1 MTVPIPEPEL
11 LNPDRVNR
19 DSREEMTV
27 DEHKSRGDLLAKAL
41 GESCDYARQLWQ
53 TLDAQRKYLLESLPS
68 DPSKPG
74 QHRTS
79 ASPTGPDDQEGWE
92 NWIAAF
98 SSVTSA
104 LCGPHG
110 DSGFGLSQANDE
122 ARVRREAPQAR
133 LDARFP
139 PVSEPAPTRSAPPA
153 ASPAQSEKSA
163 KVLGP
168 AKVFA
173 GVVVGLLALR
183 GLRPRR

>member
-1 MTVPIPEPEL
+1 MTVPIPEPEM

-19 DSREEMTV
+19 DSREDFTA

-53 TLDAQRKYLLESLPS
+53 TLNAQRTYLLDSLPS
-68 DPSKPG
+68 DPRKPG
-74 QHRTS
+74 THRTS
-79 ASPTGPDDQEGWE
+79 ASPTGPDDEEGWE
-92 NWIAAF
+92 NWVAAF

-110 DSGFGLSQANDE
+110 DSGFGLSEAHDE

-133 LDARFP
+133 LDAKFP
-139 PVSEPAPTRSAPPA
+139 PVREPAARPAPSTPSKVDA
-153 ASPAQSEKSA
+153 AAKTLSPAKIA
-163 KVLGP
+163 
-168 AKVFA
+168 A
-173 GVVVGLLALR
+173 GIVVGFLALR